1 MQLEFISAKSTFAVD
16 GGGGRRGSLKSKR
29 KQTGGES
36 GQGYLYVCS
45 VKKKLP
51 HYSNRKQRFCCF
63 EPIPALYKGVFL
75 LKKRKIF
82 LFFHSDGELFLS
94 G

>member
-1 MQLEFISAKSTFAVD
+1 MQLEFISAKSTFAVA

-45 VKKKLP
+45 VKKIASLF
-51 HYSNRKQRFCCF
+51 KQKT
-63 EPIPALYKGVFL
+63 EVL
-75 LKKRKIF
+75 LFWAYPGII
-82 LFFHSDGELFLS
+82 
-94 G
+94 

>member
-29 KQTGGES
+29 KQRGGES

-45 VKKKLP
+45 VKKNCLIIQTENRGFAVLNVSR
-51 HYSNRKQRFCCF
+51 HYIK
-63 EPIPALYKGVFL
+63 VF
-75 LKKRKIF
+75 F
-82 LFFHSDGELFLS
+82 Y
-94 G
+94 

>member
-16 GGGGRRGSLKSKR
+16 GGGGGGRRGSLKSKR

-45 VKKKLP
+45 VKKIASLF
-51 HYSNRKQRFCCF
+51 KQKT
-63 EPIPALYKGVFL
+63 EVL
-75 LKKRKIF
+75 LFWAYPGII
-82 LFFHSDGELFLS
+82 
-94 G
+94 